1 MHSLLHR
8 HLFRK
13 HVAFL
18 SADLSGMKSGD
29 DWLTYCELMNVA
41 IHTCEHLYVI
51 ILNEENNHIF
61 INFEN
66 NF

>member
-18 SADLSGMKSGD
+18 SADTEQDISLCIKS
-29 DWLTYCELMNVA
+29 LA
-41 IHTCEHLYVI
+41 IRASKG
-51 ILNEENNHIF
+51 ILQGGTRLLWGHQGQAKASFKI
-61 INFEN
+61 
-66 NF
+66 